1 VLAVPSQRPGLPER
15 YGLSREQTD
24 REAWAVDRRG
34 RRWAGAAA
42 INQALRQIDG
52 PWPLVGALYALPPLA
67 WLERRVYRWVATHR
81 HWLSRV
87 WSTTPACEEPD
98 GGCS

>member
-1 VLAVPSQRPGLPER
+1 VLAVPSQRPDLAER

-24 REAWAVDRRG
+24 REAWAVDRLG

-42 INQALRQIDG
+42 INQALRQIGG
-52 PWPLVGALYALPPLA
+52 PWPLIGRLYALPPLG

-81 HWLSRV
+81 QWLSRF
-87 WSTTPACEEPD
+87 WSTTPACDQPE
-98 GGCS
+98 GGCR